1 MFSKRAIVNFQPV
14 IHQKLEILCKHLAKY
29 KESGAVLNILDAWG
43 AFTGDIITEYAFGIS
58 YDNLDLPGFRG
69 SFHEAI
75 LAMGEF
81 GHLAAMFP
89 WIHSVSFFNNRI
101 PRTESAVSK
110 LPR

>member
-14 IHQKLEILCKHLAKY
+14 IRQKLEILCKHLAKY
-29 KESGAVLNILDAWG
+29 KDSGAILSILDAWG
-43 AFTGDIITEYAFGIS
+43 AFTGDIITEYAFGVS

-69 SFHEAI
+69 SFHDAI

-89 WIHSVSFFNNRI
+89 WIHPVSFFHN
-101 PRTESAVSK
+101 
-110 LPR
+110 